1 MIKWTSA
8 SQICRLG
15 AEACLFLFIHR
26 LKVNYLPVSSFCQE
40 NHYCMWQVRALWFF
54 LFFWPR
60 RQRHPASVRVISVSL
75 SWGGFKASSALD
87 FGCTYYK
94 ACINICIQFIHTIS
108 MKPSVFERTKS
119 YDAFIPT
126 LMKHNRY
133 LSSSQLWCDL
143 ILLVFPIKDQ
153 EPPPPPHP
161 SSPSFIQGQ
170 LSSSQLSVFLWQKAA
185 DNRAIGTDG
194 RTADSKNS
202 WF

>member
-1 MIKWTSA
+1 MQRVAA
-8 SQICRLG
+8 SVKIWWLNGRAPPRFVDSVRRPVC
-15 AEACLFLFIHR
+15 FYLFIGWKWIIYQSAVFVRRIIIVCGR
-26 LKVNYLPVSSFCQE
+26 LELYD
-40 NHYCMWQVRALWFF
+40 FF

-94 ACINICIQFIHTIS
+94 ACINICIQFIHAIS

-153 EPPPPPHP
+153 EPPPTP
-161 SSPSFIQGQ
+161 SPIFTFLHSRSIEFQSVI
-170 LSSSQLSVFLWQKAA
+170 SVFMTESC
-185 DNRAIGTDG
+185 R
-194 RTADSKNS
+194 
-202 WF
+202 